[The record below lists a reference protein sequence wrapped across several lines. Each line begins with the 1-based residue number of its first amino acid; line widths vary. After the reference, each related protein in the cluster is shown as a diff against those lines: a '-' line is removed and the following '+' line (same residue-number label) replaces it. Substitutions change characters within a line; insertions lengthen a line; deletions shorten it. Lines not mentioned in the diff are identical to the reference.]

1 MTVLAG
7 LWNAIP
13 DLSRP
18 LLFVFLLVAG
28 GMLIVID
35 RTLMRQTRRE
45 WADIRAREKAA
56 RAWAA
61 RKGERP

>member
-35 RTLMRQTRRE
+35 RTLMRQARRE